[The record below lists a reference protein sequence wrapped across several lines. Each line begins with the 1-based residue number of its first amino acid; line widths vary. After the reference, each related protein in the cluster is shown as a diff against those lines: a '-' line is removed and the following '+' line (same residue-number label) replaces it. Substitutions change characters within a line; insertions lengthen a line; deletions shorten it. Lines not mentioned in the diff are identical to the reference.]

1 MAGSKYHFCDG
12 CPYRNDTEKTIECP
26 ADFNPYDGDK
36 CQRHD
41 KFVEMEVRARIG
53 KTKKTRFG

>member
-12 CPYRNDTEKTIECP
+12 CPYRTNTETATSCP
-26 ADFNPYDGDK
+26 ADFNPYDDVK

-41 KFVEMEVRARIG
+41 KFVEMEERARRG
-53 KTKKTRFG
+53 KEKKSKFR